1 MARLQETR
9 CTHASV
15 HRQRH
20 RLRCSRRA
28 TRKHLQALHRS
39 EGLDT
44 GRRLGASHLLTDSH
58 QDERQ
63 PDTGYRLQQGGTV
76 CTRTACLTAGWYRI
90 EWNSAA
96 SEKETRSYQTCPH
109 CPHRFSEMPCS
120 SALQRRVRANKRVR
134 AKFALTLSVTRLL
147 AATPLSTHGLSSA
160 SPPSFIK
167 KSIYISCARHSVLTT
182 AHYSGLFSSL

>member
-134 AKFALTLSVTRLL
+134 AKFVLTLFSYPVTCCHSPSVRTGFRPPLPRLL
-147 AATPLSTHGLSSA
+147 LRKAYTFLVPDTV
-160 SPPSFIK
+160 
-167 KSIYISCARHSVLTT
+167 Y
-182 AHYSGLFSSL
+182 

>member
-109 CPHRFSEMPCS
+109 RFSEMPCS
-120 SALQRRVRANKRVR
+120 SALQRRVRANK
-134 AKFALTLSVTRLL
+134 KSEGKICPHSFQLPGYLL
-147 AATPLSTHGLSSA
+147 PLPLSTHGLSSA